1 MKLSLNRIYKFY
13 SEGPDH
19 ISTRTA
25 KSKGTAH
32 GSKSK
37 STQTDHTNGIY
48 KKYIQIDK
56 LTLHIV

>member
-1 MKLSLNRIYKFY
+1 MYKFY

-32 GSKSK
+32 SSKSK

>member
-1 MKLSLNRIYKFY
+1 MYKFD

-37 STQTDHTNGIY
+37 STQTEDNTNGIY
-48 KKYIQIDK
+48 KKYIQIHRF
-56 LTLHIV
+56 TLHIV